1 MRLAAQAEGVVAADI
16 EHFLV
21 ERVVA
26 KGLRVAHQRLVGD
39 GEEIGPLDRRRG
51 AGEILVDKR
60 AFEPDR
66 VEDLGAA
73 IGLIG
78 RDAHL
83 GHHLEDALADRLQIV
98 LLDVV
103 GA

>member
-1 MRLAAQAEGVVAADI
+1 MRLAAQPERVVAADI
-16 EHFLV
+16 EHVAV

-26 KGLRVAHQRLVGD
+26 IGLRVPDQRLVGD
-39 GEEIGPLDRRRG
+39 REQIGPFDRRRG
-51 AGEILVDKR
+51 AGEVFVDKR

-73 IGLIG
+73 IGLVG

-83 GHHLEDALADRLQIV
+83 GHDLEQALADRLQ
-98 LLDVV
+98 
-103 GA
+103 